1 MKDYKER
8 LAAKEKEA
16 SKTSHLVRISEQRRQ
31 ENLSLEAKMRVMENK
46 SRELLQQQ
54 ETAAKGVVAGL
65 SALGHRLDSYLDELV
80 KSYSISGVDI
90 EVRVTF
96 SDRPRLSSS
105 TRVTAGFLNA
115 KFSFSRIR
123 CTSTKRIRTETAA
136 VAIPNSSTTGRRT
149 SPSPRV

>member
-1 MKDYKER
+1 MLTQVNDYKER

-54 ETAAKGVVAGL
+54 EAAAKGVVAGL
-65 SALGHRLDSYLDELV
+65 STLGHRLDSYLDELV

-90 EVRVTF
+90 EVLDVFFF
-96 SDRPRLSSS
+96 SDGPF
-105 TRVTAGFLNA
+105 VVDAFV
-115 KFSFSRIR
+115 F
-123 CTSTKRIRTETAA
+123 
-136 VAIPNSSTTGRRT
+136 
-149 SPSPRV
+149 